1 MELRSMTL
9 LKTAMLASAAAT
21 LGLALSA
28 CDTMS
33 GSSAHPRTAAQA
45 EVSNAGNLNSNGS
58 AQPGGAGS
66 SPTGGNTNPGT
77 SGTVTNTAP
86 GPH

>member
-1 MELRSMTL
+1 MSY
-9 LKTAMLASAAAT
+9 LKTAGLAAAAVSV
-21 LGLALSA
+21 LGLGA
-28 CDTMS
+28 CADM
-33 GSSAHPRTAAQA
+33 GSSDNPHTAAQA

-58 AQPGGAGS
+58 AQPGGAGT

-77 SGTVTNTAP
+77 SGSVSNTPGP

>member
-1 MELRSMTL
+1 MTL
-9 LKTAMLASAAAT
+9 LKTAALASAAAA

-28 CDTMS
+28 CNSMG
-33 GSSAHPRTAAQA
+33 GSTERPATAAQA
-45 EVSNAGNLNSNGS
+45 EISNAGNLNSNGS

-77 SGTVTNTAP
+77 SGTVTNTPGP